1 MSTTPVF
8 IASPASP
15 ASPASLLASTA
26 GAGAG
31 TSTGT
36 GTSSDTNSIQWSDV
50 EDLILNYFMCNCLR
64 PSLGP
69 LKPLPEGWGDSNFS
83 NARAGNFALLSRLAT
98 DDICALYP
106 SGPKIGKEMWIS
118 HVTKTYNRYL
128 SPFLEYSVVDSREFV
143 GQMRGLS
150 ANEQRAMFTK
160 VEKQESTNLEY
171 NEWSLT
177 VPWSLDIKLKTGC
190 AVILCCCWLN
200 KNFRSTGKNTF
211 NFRKSKKATDS
222 TAVHISFVQTIS
234 DK

>member
-1 MSTTPVF
+1 MFIPSFASTT
-8 IASPASP
+8 
-15 ASPASLLASTA
+15 ST
-26 GAGAG
+26 
-31 TSTGT
+31 TTGT
-36 GTSSDTNSIQWSDV
+36 ASFSSDINWSDV

-69 LKPLPEGWGDSNFS
+69 LEPLPEGLGDSNLS
-83 NARAGNFALLSRLAT
+83 SARAGDFALLSRLAT

-106 SGPKIGKEMWIS
+106 SGPKIGKEMWIN

-143 GQMRGLS
+143 FKMRGLS
-150 ANEQRAMFTK
+150 TNEQRDMFTK
-160 VEKQESTNLEY
+160 VENKESANLEY

-200 KNFRSTGKNTF
+200 KNFHSKGRNTF
-211 NFRKSKKATDS
+211 NFRKPKKADS
-222 TAVHISFVQTIS
+222 SAVRISFVQTVS
-234 DK
+234 D